1 VSGGVKHKCGG
12 QNKPG
17 LFSSFM
23 RQYLKN
29 VQDTSKVATNE
40 K

>member
-1 VSGGVKHKCGG
+1 MGGV
-12 QNKPG
+12 NK

-29 VQDTSKVATNE
+29 GTGCVQSYY
-40 K
+40 